1 MKEGRDRPDRHT
13 LNPHSMPL
21 RSTGRSALLLL
32 IASPLLLSAAPQDL
46 RDFDDFIR
54 HVRTEA
60 ESGHPERIADCFAPL
75 IVAEDGCEPVPF
87 GDAFGYDAQRFG
99 WAQVGRD
106 IARFADGFVLVNAD
120 GTMVNL
126 HARAAGCAHYLDI
139 LGDRVKLRR
148 EAGSTGAIIA
158 MLDEGTL
165 PGHIDET
172 RWTLTRDGVRWTPVV
187 AIVPGMGK
195 VRGYVGE
202 DYVKQSDSQG
212 DLKLTA
218 KYDGQRWAL
227 TSYERTRPELAV
239 KDGVPTP

>member
-1 MKEGRDRPDRHT
+1 MREGRECPDRQP
-13 LNPHSMPL
+13 LKPPPMPI
-21 RSTGRSALLLL
+21 RSIGRSALLLL
-32 IASPLLLSAAPQDL
+32 ISSPLLLSAAPQDL
-46 RDFDDFIR
+46 RDFDDFIH

-60 ESGHPERIADCFAPL
+60 GSGHPERIADCFAPL

-99 WAQVGRD
+99 WAQIGRD
-106 IARFADGFVLVNAD
+106 IARYADGFALVNAD

-126 HARAAGCAHYLDI
+126 HARAAGRPHYLDI

-148 EAGSTGAIIA
+148 EAGSAGAIIA

-187 AIVPGMGK
+187 TIVPGMGK

-227 TSYERTRPELAV
+227 TSYERIRPELAV

>member
-1 MKEGRDRPDRHT
+1 
-13 LNPHSMPL
+13 MPF

-106 IARFADGFVLVNAD
+106 IARFADGFALVNAD

-126 HARAAGCAHYLDI
+126 HARAAGRAHYLDI
-139 LGDRVKLRR
+139 LG
-148 EAGSTGAIIA
+148 

-202 DYVKQSDSQG
+202 DYVKQSNSQG

-218 KYDGQRWAL
+218 QYDGQRWAL

>member
-54 HVRTEA
+54 HVRMEA
-60 ESGHPERIADCFAPL
+60 GSGHPERIADCFAPL
-75 IVAEDGCEPVPF
+75 IVAEDGCDPVPF

-106 IARFADGFVLVNAD
+106 IARFADGFALVNAD

-126 HARAAGCAHYLDI
+126 HARAAGRAHYLDI